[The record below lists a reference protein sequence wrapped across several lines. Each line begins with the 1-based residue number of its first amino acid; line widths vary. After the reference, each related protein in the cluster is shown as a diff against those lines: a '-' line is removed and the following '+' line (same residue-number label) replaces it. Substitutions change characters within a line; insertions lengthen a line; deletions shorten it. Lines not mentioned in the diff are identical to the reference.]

1 MNYAS
6 LTELIHGFSRML
18 PRLTLSLLKRNQPKV
33 TLPAALVRTVQHLIP
48 VLRPGFTP
56 GHLTS
61 AGLAQL
67 AGQVLFV
74 AFEAGFST
82 RFFAGIR
89 DHMAM

>member
-1 MNYAS
+1 MDCVS
-6 LTELIHGFSRML
+6 VTELIHGFSRML

-33 TLPAALVRTVQHLIP
+33 TLPAALVRTIQYLIP
-48 VLRPGFTP
+48 VLRPGFAP

-67 AGQVLFV
+67 AGQVLFI
-74 AFEAGFST
+74 AFEAGFSAG
-82 RFFAGIR
+82 FFTGIR